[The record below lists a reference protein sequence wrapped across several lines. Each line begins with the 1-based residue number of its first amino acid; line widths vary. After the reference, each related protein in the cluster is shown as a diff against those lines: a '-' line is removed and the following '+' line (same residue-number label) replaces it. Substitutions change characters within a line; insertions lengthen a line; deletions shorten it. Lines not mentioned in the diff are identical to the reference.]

1 MTVNH
6 MFLPVIIII
15 IIIINYLPVVQVDHH
30 SASWLTDPGIVRAV
44 NINNNIQIIIIL
56 ITLSL

>member
-6 MFLPVIIII
+6 MFLPVI